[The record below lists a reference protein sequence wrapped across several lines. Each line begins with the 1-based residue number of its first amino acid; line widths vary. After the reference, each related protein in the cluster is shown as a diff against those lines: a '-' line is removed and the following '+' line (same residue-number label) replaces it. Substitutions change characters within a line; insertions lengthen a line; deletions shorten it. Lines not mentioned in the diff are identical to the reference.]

1 MIQLGLA
8 LDSYEGF
15 AGVREK
21 DRFKHLICL
30 GSTGTGKTTFLA
42 NLILKELDNACI
54 ILDPNGHLTEN
65 IASSIPPNRLVYI
78 DKKHALSLN
87 PLTRGYLNWAE
98 NAKELI
104 QVVNAAVSEI
114 NPRQVALTALMT
126 RITKNAIRV
135 FNKDELSIEYMMRF
149 LDNPGERRKF
159 SQDSYWKFFDDK
171 GNREQVESAKR
182 VSTRL
187 SVYYDD
193 LDLRPFL
200 EGKNEFDIPSIV
212 KGKKIVLV
220 NLDGFD
226 DEATSFLGCLIT
238 NQIKSYYLHQA
249 EIGGNPLFF
258 YCDEFHL
265 FITEHFDRFLA
276 EGRKFNLSF
285 NFSGHSFALLN
296 KFLRSMFLRSFVKIV
311 LQNEDEDAQLLA
323 SSLQIK
329 TSEIINL
336 RPFHAIARVGNAN
349 HKIRLFKPP
358 VTGAMFFPPS
368 KQPAI
373 ADQISLD
380 IAKKIDFLKDAWIKY
395 DILKK

>member
-1 MIQLGLA
+1 MIKLGVA
-8 LDSYEGF
+8 LDSAEGF
-15 AGVREK
+15 AVIRQN

-42 NLILKELDNACI
+42 NLILKEISNACI
-54 ILDPNGHLTEN
+54 ILDPNGHLTEYV
-65 IASSIPPNRLVYI
+65 APYIPSNRLIYI
-78 DKKHALSLN
+78 DKSNHISLN
-87 PLTRGYLNWAE
+87 PLTRKYLNWSE

-126 RITKNAIRV
+126 RITKNALRV
-135 FNKDELSIEYMMRF
+135 FDNRQLSLEYLMKF
-149 LDNPGERRKF
+149 LDSPIERNKF
-159 SQDSYWKFFDDK
+159 INDHYWRSFDDK

-200 EGKNEFDIPSIV
+200 IGENELDITTIV
-212 KGKKIVLV
+212 KDKKVILV
-220 NLDGFD
+220 NLEGFD

-249 EIGGNPLFF
+249 QRGGNPLYF

-276 EGRKFNLSF
+276 EGRKFNMSF

-296 KFLRSMFLRSFVKIV
+296 KFLRSMFLRSHTKIV
-311 LQNEDEDAQLLA
+311 LQNEDEDAQILA
-323 SSLQIK
+323 NSLQVK
-329 TSEIINL
+329 TTEIINL
-336 RPFHAIARVGNAN
+336 KPFHAIARVGNKN
-349 HKIRLFKPP
+349 HRIKLFKPP
-358 VTGAMFFPPS
+358 QTDTIFFPPVRQKS
-368 KQPAI
+368 PKLPITRQEFN
-373 ADQISLD
+373 
-380 IAKKIDFLKDAWIKY
+380 FLGDAWIKC
-395 DILKK
+395 DIIPD

>member
-8 LDSYEGF
+8 LDASEGF
-15 AGVREK
+15 AGVKEK

-42 NLILKELDNACI
+42 NLILKEIDNACI

-65 IASSIPPNRLVYI
+65 IAPTIPANRLMYI
-78 DKKHALSLN
+78 DKHNSLSLN
-87 PLTRGYLNWAE
+87 PLTREYLNWAE

-135 FNKDELSIEYMMRF
+135 FGKEELSIEYMMRF
-149 LDNPGERRKF
+149 LDNPAERRKF
-159 SQDSYWKFFDDK
+159 SQDSYWKFFDDR

-200 EGKNEFDIPSIV
+200 EGKNEFDIPKII
-212 KGKKIVLV
+212 KEKKVVLV
-220 NLDGFD
+220 NLEGFD

-258 YCDEFHL
+258 YCDKFHL

-296 KFLRSMFLRSFVKIV
+296 KFLRSMFLRSYVKIV

-323 SSLQIK
+323 NSLQVK
-329 TSEIINL
+329 TSDIINL
-336 RPFHAIARVGNAN
+336 KPFHAIARVGNSN
-349 HKIRLFKPP
+349 HRIRLFRPPKTDALFFKP
-358 VTGAMFFPPS
+358 TNHKDTS
-368 KQPAI
+368 T
-373 ADQISLD
+373 QISLPIPED
-380 IAKKIDFLKDAWIKY
+380 FDFLKDAWIKY
-395 DILKK
+395 DILNK

>member
-1 MIQLGLA
+1 MIKLGIG
-8 LDSYEGF
+8 LDSSEGF
-15 AGVREK
+15 AGIKER

-42 NLILKELDNACI
+42 NLILKELDNASI
-54 ILDPNGHLTEN
+54 ILDPNGHLTEFVGPY
-65 IASSIPPNRLVYI
+65 IPQNRLIYI
-78 DKKHALSLN
+78 DKNNHISLN
-87 PLTRGYLNWAE
+87 PLTRSYLNWSE

-114 NPRQVALTALMT
+114 NPRQVSLTALMT
-126 RITKNAIRV
+126 RITKNALRV
-135 FNKDELSIEYMMRF
+135 FANEQLSIEYLMRF
-149 LDNPGERRKF
+149 LDNPTERKIHY
-159 SQDSYWKFFDDK
+159 SDPYWRAFDDK
-171 GNREQVESAKR
+171 GNREQVESSKR

-200 EGKNEFDIPSIV
+200 TGNNEFDITKIV
-212 KGKKIVLV
+212 KEKKIVLV

-249 EIGGNPLFF
+249 ERGGNPLYF

-276 EGRKFNLSF
+276 EGRKFNMSF

-296 KFLRSMFLRSFVKIV
+296 KFLRSMFLRSYVKIV
-311 LQNEDEDAQLLA
+311 LQNEDEDAQILA
-323 SSLQIK
+323 NSLQIK
-329 TSEIINL
+329 TTDIINL
-336 RPFHAIARVGNAN
+336 KPFNAIARVGNKN
-349 HKIRLFKPP
+349 HKIVLFKPP
-358 VTGAMFFPPS
+358 RTDTLFFKPE
-368 KQPAI
+368 KQKPDKTEYAGK
-373 ADQISLD
+373 DLN
-380 IAKKIDFLKDAWIKY
+380 FLRDGWNNY
-395 DILKK
+395 DIIEE

>member
-1 MIQLGLA
+1 MIKLGIA
-8 LDSYEGF
+8 LDSTEGF
-15 AGVREK
+15 AAIKAK

-42 NLILKELDNACI
+42 NLILKELDNAAI
-54 ILDPNGHLTEN
+54 ILDPNGHLTEFVGPY
-65 IASSIPPNRLVYI
+65 IPPDRLIYI
-78 DKKHALSLN
+78 DKNNHISLN
-87 PLTRGYLNWAE
+87 PLTRKYLNWSE

-126 RITKNAIRV
+126 RITKNALRV
-135 FNKDELSIEYMMRF
+135 FRDEQLSIEYLMRF
-149 LDNPGERRKF
+149 LDSPTERKMHY
-159 SQDSYWKFFDDK
+159 SDPYWRTFDDR
-171 GNREQVESAKR
+171 GNREQVESSKR

-200 EGKNEFDIPSIV
+200 TGMNEFDITKIV
-212 KGKKIVLV
+212 KEKKVVLV
-220 NLDGFD
+220 NLEGFD

-249 EIGGNPLFF
+249 ERGGNPLYF

-276 EGRKFNLSF
+276 EGRKFNMSF

-296 KFLRSMFLRSFVKIV
+296 KFLRSMFLRSYVKIV
-311 LQNEDEDAQLLA
+311 LQNEDEDAQILA
-323 SSLQIK
+323 NSLQVK
-329 TSEIINL
+329 TTDIINL
-336 RPFHAIARVGNAN
+336 KPFNAIARVGNKN
-349 HKIRLFKPP
+349 HKIILFKPP
-358 VTGAMFFPPS
+358 QTDTLFFLPP
-368 KQPAI
+368 KQKMEEI
-373 ADQISLD
+373 VYTENDLN
-380 IAKKIDFLKDAWIKY
+380 FLRDGWINY
-395 DILKK
+395 DII